1 MDDTTLISHNRDN
14 MQIMLDT
21 CNEFYTINDINVN
34 PIKSNFIV
42 INNSRNTN
50 TQSITIGN
58 DIIIPLPPN
67 ISARILGVWHNGKD
81 NKQYQKELIIQKV
94 EIFRK
99 TIGKK

>member
-14 MQIMLDT
+14 MQIMSDT

-34 PIKSNFIV
+34 PIKSNLII
-42 INNSRNTN
+42 INNSGNTN

-58 DIIIPLPPN
+58 DIILPLPSN
-67 ISARILGVWHNGKD
+67 IPARILGIWYNGKG
-81 NKQYQKELIIQKV
+81 NKQYQKELITQKV
-94 EIFRK
+94 ETFRK